1 MNQQITILSGDQLAT
16 QGLQRAVTKAD
27 NDYTDW
33 SDRCWD
39 LFLKWLGK
47 KPVGFHFLV
56 EDFRNDLLTWNK
68 IEAPENNR
76 VFGFISRRAVS
87 QRLIVSAGK
96 AKTKSS
102 KSHSANA
109 EVWRKI

>member
-1 MNQQITILSGDQLAT
+1 MNTQLLISEGDKLAT
-16 QGLQRAVTKAD
+16 QGLTRAVSKAD
-27 NDYTDW
+27 HDYTDW
-33 SDRCWD
+33 SDRCWQ

-47 KPVGFHFLV
+47 KPVGYHFQV
-56 EDFRNDLLTWNK
+56 EEFRQDCMKWGK
-68 IEAPENNR
+68 IEEPASNR
-76 VFGFISRRAVS
+76 AFGFISKRALS